1 MREIPKPGQIYRHF
15 KGHLYQITA
24 IARHSETLEAL
35 VIYQALYG
43 DFQYYAR
50 PLHMFMDE
58 LDKEKY
64 SGVTQRDRFELVRTV
79 MDEIELEPV
88 ELQQSNESEVQTAKA
103 AQAEKVIEITAD
115 SAAGDVKVTEA
126 AQVSETK
133 SAKTDH
139 VNEAPQLDAG
149 VEEFL
154 DAGSFEEKLRIFTGM
169 QHRLTDDMI
178 NVMAISMDTE
188 VPEGELGD
196 RITSL
201 KNFLLTQVK
210 FECNRIR

>member
-64 SGVTQRDRFELVRTV
+64 SGVKQRDRFELVRTV

-88 ELQQSNESEVQTAKA
+88 EVQHVEENMQGTEKA
-103 AQAEKVIEITAD
+103 AEMQAEEVIVEKVVQSSE
-115 SAAGDVKVTEA
+115 SA
-126 AQVSETK
+126 STK
-133 SAKTDH
+133 
-139 VNEAPQLDAG
+139 LDLG
-149 VEEFL
+149 LEEFL
-154 DAGSFEEKLRIFTGM
+154 DADTYEERLRIFTGM

-188 VPEGELGD
+188 VPEGELND
-196 RITSL
+196 RIASL
-201 KNFLLTQVK
+201 KSFLLTQVK

>member
-15 KGHLYQITA
+15 KGHLYQIVA

-64 SGVTQRDRFELVRTV
+64 SGVKQRDRFELVRTV

-88 ELQQSNESEVQTAKA
+88 EVQHSAEEAVQVQKA
-103 AQAEKVIEITAD
+103 AVTAENAAAEKEPE
-115 SAAGDVKVTEA
+115 K
-126 AQVSETK
+126 TK
-133 SAKTDH
+133 T
-139 VNEAPQLDAG
+139 QLDVG

-154 DAGSFEEKLRIFTGM
+154 DADTYEERLRIFTGM
-169 QHRLTDDMI
+169 QHRLTDDII
-178 NVMAISMDTE
+178 NIMAVSMDTE
-188 VPEGELGD
+188 VPEGKLED
-196 RITSL
+196 RIASL
-201 KNFLLTQVK
+201 KSYLLTQVK
-210 FECNRIR
+210 YECNRIR

>member
-64 SGVTQRDRFELVRTV
+64 SGVKQRDRFELVRTV

-88 ELQQSNESEVQTAKA
+88 EVQHVDKSMQVSEEIVQTPQADIVDEDAVQTAAPKL
-103 AQAEKVIEITAD
+103 D
-115 SAAGDVKVTEA
+115 SG
-126 AQVSETK
+126 
-133 SAKTDH
+133 
-139 VNEAPQLDAG
+139 L
-149 VEEFL
+149 EEFL
-154 DAGSFEEKLRIFTGM
+154 DADTYEERLRIFTGM
-169 QHRLTDDMI
+169 QHRLTDDII
-178 NVMAISMDTE
+178 NVMAISLDTE
-188 VPEGELGD
+188 VPEGELTE
-196 RITSL
+196 RIASL
-201 KNFLLTQVK
+201 KNYLMTQVK
-210 FECNRIR
+210 FEWNRIR

>member
-64 SGVTQRDRFELVRTV
+64 SGVKQRDRFELVRTV
-79 MDEIELEPV
+79 MDEIELEPTV
-88 ELQQSNESEVQTAKA
+88 EV
-103 AQAEKVIEITAD
+103 AEEPQETPKLD
-115 SAAGDVKVTEA
+115 SG
-126 AQVSETK
+126 
-133 SAKTDH
+133 
-139 VNEAPQLDAG
+139 L
-149 VEEFL
+149 EEFL
-154 DAGSFEEKLRIFTGM
+154 DADTYEEKMRIFTGM

-188 VPEGELGD
+188 VPEGTLED
-196 RITSL
+196 RVSSL
-201 KNFLLTQVK
+201 KSFLLMQVK
-210 FECNRIR
+210 FECNRVR